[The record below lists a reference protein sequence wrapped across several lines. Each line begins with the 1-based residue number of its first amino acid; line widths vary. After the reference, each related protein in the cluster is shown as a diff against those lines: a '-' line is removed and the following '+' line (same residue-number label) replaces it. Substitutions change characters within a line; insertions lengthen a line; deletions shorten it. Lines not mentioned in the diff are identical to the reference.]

1 MSDYPSEWRECLL
14 SEVVEKITSGGTPK
28 ADNPDLYGGG
38 IPFLKIDDITSSSK
52 YLRSHKVTI
61 NERGLSESSAKIIPT
76 GTLLL
81 TMYGTIGRCCI
92 TTYPVATNQAIASFL
107 GHPEVELEYLY
118 YALEGKANEFATA
131 SSQTTQANISAGI
144 LKQTP
149 IAIPPLPEQKK
160 IAEILSGIDHTIN
173 KLQDQITK
181 ETTLANAVSGDLI
194 SGRISHCG
202 HKMSDFGPIPAN
214 WEIKKLDECLDLY
227 NHQSKTDGEH
237 EVLTSASKG
246 LMRQSE
252 YYGANR
258 ITRRD
263 STGFNIIPNG
273 YLTYRSRSDSN
284 SFYFN
289 RNDLGITGLVSKYY
303 PVFCPKE
310 GTQGGNFFSL
320 LLNHYAPLLS
330 RESVGTSQVV
340 LSFNALKRVAL
351 PIPPPSEQLWI
362 SRAIASLKDA
372 IKKEDMKIMSLIEL
386 KSSLSSD
393 LLSGRK
399 RVSV

>member
-1 MSDYPSEWRECLL
+1 
-14 SEVVEKITSGGTPK
+14 
-28 ADNPDLYGGG
+28 
-38 IPFLKIDDITSSSK
+38 
-52 YLRSHKVTI
+52 
-61 NERGLSESSAKIIPT
+61 
-76 GTLLL
+76 
-81 TMYGTIGRCCI
+81 
-92 TTYPVATNQAIASFL
+92 
-107 GHPEVELEYLY
+107 
-118 YALEGKANEFATA
+118 
-131 SSQTTQANISAGI
+131 
-144 LKQTP
+144 
-149 IAIPPLPEQKK
+149 
-160 IAEILSGIDHTIN
+160 
-173 KLQDQITK
+173 LQDQIAK
-181 ETTLANAVSGDLI
+181 ATTLANAVSGDLI

-263 STGFNIIPNG
+263 STGFNIIPIF
-273 YLTYRSRSDSN
+273 YFTYISRSDSN

-310 GTQGGNFFSL
+310 GTQGSNFFSL

-362 SRAIASLKDA
+362 SKAIASLKDA

-399 RVSV
+399 RVSI

>member
-1 MSDYPSEWRECLL
+1 MSENQQEWEISSIGEYC
-14 SEVVEKITSGGTPK
+14 ITSSGGTPNRSDPL
-28 ADNPDLYGGG
+28 AYGGD
-38 IPFLKIDDITSSSK
+38 IPWVKSGEVASSDIWATEE
-52 YLRSHKVTI
+52 HITPH
-61 NERGLSESSAKIIPT
+61 GLNSSSAKIAEEGSI
-76 GTLLL
+76 LVA
-81 TMYGTIGRCCI
+81 MYGATAGQVARLKISA
-92 TTYPVATNQAIASFL
+92 ATNQAILAIRPKSGALDSDFL
-107 GHPEVELEYLY
+107 YHFIHRSKD
-118 YALEGKANEFATA
+118 ALLATCQG
-131 SSQTTQANISAGI
+131 SGQPNLSAGI
-144 LKQTP
+144 IRDLE
-149 IAIPPLPEQKK
+149 IAIPPLTEQKK